1 MNIRN
6 LTIHKA
12 LPFILIIAGIIGF
25 ISASIL
31 MYDKIQLAQNS
42 HYVPSCNLNP
52 IIACGNVMQSKQGS
66 AFGFPNPTIGIG
78 AYAVITTIG
87 FAMLAGGRFKR
98 WFWLGLESGLFLAI
112 LFIHWLFFESVY
124 RLHELCPF
132 CMGIWAIT
140 ITSFWYV
147 TLFNIDEGHIILPK
161 NIQQKIYPC
170 VRKHHLDILIL
181 WLLIIATLI
190 LVHFWYYYG
199 HYL

>member
-78 AYAVITTIG
+78 AYAIITTIG

-112 LFIHWLFFESVY
+112 IFIHWLFFESVY

-161 NIQQKIYPC
+161 NIQQKVYPW